1 MSKLETKIIEVLKAS
16 KRGLTRKQIENT
28 LGLTTSADFV
38 ILSKILEELEENY
51 SILRNKG
58 NVYTLPKENEII
70 KSQIH
75 ISRAGTGYI
84 DLDNETIIV
93 DENDTLNAMDGDTVI
108 VQVNKYREGKVVKVI
123 DRAHTTYTGTFL
135 RKGKALKCVI
145 DDPKV
150 RELEPSIRYDKS
162 FTPVDGMKVV
172 LSVLEYGR
180 VPKLKVDKAIGHKDD
195 PGMDILSILI
205 NNEIIP
211 DFPEEVIQEAES
223 ISQVVSDE
231 QMQNR
236 IDLTKI
242 PTITIDGDDSKDFD
256 DAVAIEK
263 TDFGWNLKVS
273 IADVSYYV
281 KEGSPLDEEAFKR
294 GTSVYVVDRV
304 VPMLP
309 HLLSNGICSLNPEE
323 VRLTMTCDMDINK
336 DGTVRDYKIY
346 PSYIYSM
353 ERMTY
358 KKVNKFLDGDKELR
372 KEYEHISSLL
382 LDLTDCA
389 DAIRSERN
397 RKGAIDFDSEEAEI
411 FVNENGFPIDVHVR
425 ERGHGERVIEDCM
438 IVSNVCVANFLQKNH
453 IPGVYRVH
461 AKPEARKLQSFQNI
475 AKIMGHPLILEEGKS
490 SQKQLQQY
498 LWSIRDEE
506 AYPLLSRMLLRC
518 MQKAKYDEHCIG
530 HYGIAEKEYLHFT
543 SPIRR
548 YPDLVVHRMLR
559 KYYIDKHDEKDTSED
574 EAFVQSASI
583 QSSIRERNAVDAERD
598 VDDLKKAEY
607 MQEKIGVSYTG
618 MIVSIT
624 RYGFYVEIQDTIEG
638 YVPAQTLL
646 DDYYSYNEDA
656 FALVGLHNHKRYTLG
671 DKVEVIVSEVNLETR
686 TIQFEIKGQKKT
698 ERASNTK
705 QHKTRSRSQKYS
717 ERTGNTNKGKKNG
730 KRRKR

>member
-1 MSKLETKIIEVLKAS
+1 MSKLDSKIIEVLKAS
-16 KRGLTRKQIENT
+16 KRGYTRKQIEKE
-28 LGLTTSADFV
+28 LGLSSSADFV
-38 ILSKILEELEENY
+38 ILSKALEELEENY
-51 SILRNKG
+51 TILRNKG
-58 NVYTLPKENEII
+58 NVYTLPKENEIY
-70 KSQIH
+70 KQQIH
-75 ISRAGTGYI
+75 ISRAGTGYL
-84 DLDNETIIV
+84 DLDDETIIV
-93 DENDTLNAMDGDTVI
+93 DDEDTLDAMDGDTVI
-108 VQVNKYREGKVVKVI
+108 VQVDKYREGKVVKVLE
-123 DRAHTTYTGTFL
+123 RAHTTYTGTFL
-135 RKGKALKCVI
+135 RKGKALRCVV
-145 DDPKV
+145 DDTKL

-162 FTPVDGMKVV
+162 FTPVDGMKVL
-172 LSVLEYGR
+172 LSVIEYGR

-195 PGMDILSILI
+195 PGMDILSILY

-211 DFPEEVIQEAES
+211 EFPEEVIQEAKA
-223 ISQVVSDE
+223 ISQVVTDE
-231 QMQNR
+231 QKENR
-236 IDLTKI
+236 IDLTQI

-281 KEGSPLDEEAFKR
+281 KEGSSLDEEAYKR

-323 VRLTMTCDMDINK
+323 VRLSVTCDMDINK
-336 DGTVRDYKIY
+336 DGTVRDYKLY

-358 KKVNKFLDGDKELR
+358 KKVNKFLDGDPDLR

-389 DAIRSERN
+389 DAIRQERT

-411 FVNENGFPIDVHVR
+411 FVNENGFPIDIHVR

-438 IVSNVCVANFLQKNH
+438 IVTNVCVANFLQKNS
-453 IPGVYRVH
+453 IPGIYRVH
-461 AKPEARKLQSFQNI
+461 AKPEMRKLQSFQNI
-475 AKIMGHPLILEEGKS
+475 AKIMGYPLILEEGKS
-490 SQKQLQQY
+490 SQKQIQQY
-498 LWSIRDEE
+498 LWSIKEE
-506 AYPLLSRMLLRC
+506 AAYPMLSRLLLRC
-518 MQKAKYDEHCIG
+518 MQKAIYDEHCTG

-559 KYYIDKHDEKDTSED
+559 KYYFEKHDGSDYAD
-574 EAFVQSASI
+574 DAAFVQSASI
-583 QSSIRERNAVDAERD
+583 QSSVRERNAVDAERD

-607 MQEKIGVSYTG
+607 MQEKIGASYTG
-618 MIVSIT
+618 MIVSVT

-638 YVPAQTLL
+638 YVPAQSLI

-671 DKVEVIVSEVNLETR
+671 DQVEVVVSEVNLETR
-686 TIQFEIKGQKKT
+686 TIQFEIQNQKKM
-698 ERASNTK
+698 ERTSNTK

-717 ERTGNTNKGKKNG
+717 ERTGKTNKGNKNG